1 MKVTQL
7 SSQKKNPSRVNL
19 YIDDE
24 FFCGLSLDAVAKF
37 GIYQG
42 REIEESEL
50 EEILMDE
57 LKSRFLQRAM
67 SYISR
72 GIKTEFQMR
81 RYLKTLSIKKKG
93 SWFVD
98 IRDDQLQE
106 IFDEVINKLKE
117 YGYLDDE
124 EFAFQFISSRIKNK
138 PRGKRVLISELM
150 SKGVN
155 KELAEKKV
163 NELVEDEYD
172 VLTRVY
178 EKKYKGDKITIRDNK
193 KIDFLK
199 RKGFDWD
206 LIKRLI
212 EDESEEQ

>member
-124 EFAFQFISSRIKNK
+124 EFAFQFISSRIKNR
-138 PRGKRVLISELM
+138 PRGKRVLILELM

-212 EDESEEQ
+212 EDESEKQ

>member
-7 SSQKKNPSRVNL
+7 SSQKKDPSRVNL
-19 YIDDE
+19 YIDEE

-37 GIYQG
+37 AIYKG
-42 REIEESEL
+42 REIEEKEL
-50 EEILMDE
+50 AEILVDE
-57 LKSRFLQRAM
+57 LKNRFAQRAM

-72 GIKTEFQMR
+72 AIKTEYQMR

-93 SWFVD
+93 TWYKD

-106 IFDEVINKLKE
+106 IFDGIIAKLKG

-124 EFAFQFISSRIKNK
+124 EFAFQFINSRIRSK
-138 PRGKRVLISELM
+138 PRGKRVLVSELM

-155 KELAEKKV
+155 KDLAKKKV
-163 NELVEDEYD
+163 DELVEDEYD
-172 VLTRVY
+172 VLRRVY

-199 RKGFDWD
+199 RKGFNWD
-206 LIKRLI
+206 LIKQLI
-212 EDESEEQ
+212 EDESEK

>member
-7 SSQKKNPSRVNL
+7 SSQKKDSSRVNL
-19 YIDDE
+19 YVDGD

-42 REIEESEL
+42 REIEEKEL
-50 EEILMDE
+50 AEILVDE
-57 LKSRFLQRAM
+57 LKNRFSQRAM

-72 GIKTEFQMR
+72 AIKTEYQMR

-93 SWFVD
+93 TWYKE
-98 IRDDQLQE
+98 IEEDQLEDIIEE
-106 IFDEVINKLKE
+106 IITKLKE
-117 YGYLDDE
+117 YDYLDDE
-124 EFAFQFISSRIKNK
+124 EFAFQFITSRIRTK
-138 PRGKRVLISELM
+138 PRGKQVLVSELM

-155 KELAEKKV
+155 KDLAKEKV
-163 NELVEDEYD
+163 DELVADEYD
-172 VLTRVY
+172 VLRRVY

-199 RKGFDWD
+199 RKGFNWD
-206 LIKRLI
+206 LIKQLI
-212 EDESEEQ
+212 EDESQK

>member
-19 YIDDE
+19 YIDGE
-24 FFCGLSLDAVAKF
+24 FFCGLSLDTVAKF
-37 GIYQG
+37 GIYKG
-42 REIEESEL
+42 REIEEDEL
-50 EEILMDE
+50 EKILMDE
-57 LKSRFLQRAM
+57 LRSRFLQRAM

-72 GIKTEFQMR
+72 GIKTELQMR

-93 SWFVD
+93 SWFTD

-106 IFDEVINKLKE
+106 IFDEVMNKLKE

-124 EFAFQFISSRIKNK
+124 EFASQFISSRIKNK
-138 PRGKRVLISELM
+138 PRGKNVLVLELM

-155 KELAEKKV
+155 KDLAERKV
-163 NELVEDEYD
+163 DELVEDEYD
-172 VLTRVY
+172 VLRRVY

-212 EDESEEQ
+212 EDESQK

>member
-19 YIDDE
+19 YIDEE
-24 FFCGLSLDAVAKF
+24 FFCGLSLDSVAKF

-42 REIEESEL
+42 REIGEEEL
-50 EEILMDE
+50 DEILMEDV
-57 LKSRFLQRAM
+57 KSRFSQRAM

-72 GIKTEFQMR
+72 AIKTEYQMR

-93 SWFVD
+93 IWFKD
-98 IRDDQLQE
+98 IRDEQLEE
-106 IFDEVINKLKE
+106 IFDEIITKLKG

-138 PRGKRVLISELM
+138 PRGKKVLVSELM

-155 KELAEKKV
+155 EDLARKKV
-163 NELVEDEYD
+163 DELVEDEYD
-172 VLTRVY
+172 VLRRVY

-199 RKGFDWD
+199 RKGFNWD
-206 LIKRLI
+206 LIKQLI
-212 EDESEEQ
+212 EDESEK

>member
-19 YIDDE
+19 YVDGE
-24 FFCGLSLDAVAKF
+24 FFCGLSLDAIAKF
-37 GIYQG
+37 GIFQG
-42 REIEESEL
+42 REIEEDEL

-57 LKSRFLQRAM
+57 LKSRFSQRAI

-72 GIKTEFQMR
+72 GIKTESQMK

-98 IRDDQLQE
+98 IRDDQLQR
-106 IFDEVINKLKE
+106 IFDEVISKLKE

-124 EFAFQFISSRIKNK
+124 EFASQFISSRIKNK
-138 PRGKRVLISELM
+138 PRGKGVLVSELM

-155 KELAEKKV
+155 KDLAERKV
-163 NELVEDEYD
+163 DELVEDEYD
-172 VLTRVY
+172 VLRRVY
-178 EKKYKGDKITIRDNK
+178 EKKYQGDKITIRDNK

-212 EDESEEQ
+212 EDESQK

>member
-1 MKVTQL
+1 MRVTQL

-19 YIDDE
+19 YIDNE

-42 REIEESEL
+42 KEIEEKELEKILVSEL
-50 EEILMDE
+50 
-57 LKSRFLQRAM
+57 KNRFLQRAM

-93 SWFVD
+93 SWFEN

-106 IFDEVINKLKE
+106 ILDEVMNKLKE
-117 YGYLDDE
+117 YDYLDDE
-124 EFAFQFISSRIKNK
+124 EFASQFISSRIKNK
-138 PRGKRVLISELM
+138 PRGKRVLVSELI
-150 SKGVN
+150 SNGVN
-155 KELAEKKV
+155 KDLAERKV
-163 NELVEDEYD
+163 DELVEDEYD
-172 VLTRVY
+172 VLRRVY
-178 EKKYKGDKITIRDNK
+178 EKKYKEERFTIRDNK

-212 EDESEEQ
+212 EDES

>member
-1 MKVTQL
+1 MRVTQL

-19 YIDDE
+19 YIDNE

-42 REIEESEL
+42 KEIEEKELEKILVSEL
-50 EEILMDE
+50 
-57 LKSRFLQRAM
+57 KNRFLQRAM

-93 SWFVD
+93 SWFEN

-106 IFDEVINKLKE
+106 ILDEVMNKLKE
-117 YGYLDDE
+117 YDYLDDE
-124 EFAFQFISSRIKNK
+124 EFASQFISSRIKNK
-138 PRGKRVLISELM
+138 PRGKRVLVSELI
-150 SKGVN
+150 SNGVN
-155 KELAEKKV
+155 KDLAERKV
-163 NELVEDEYD
+163 DELVEDEYD
-172 VLTRVY
+172 VLRRVY
-178 EKKYKGDKITIRDNK
+178 EKKYKEERFTIRDNK

-212 EDESEEQ
+212 ENES

>member
-124 EFAFQFISSRIKNK
+124 EFAFQFISSRIKNR
-138 PRGKRVLISELM
+138 PRGKRVLILELM

-172 VLTRVY
+172 VLKRVY

-212 EDESEEQ
+212 EDESEKQ

>member
-7 SSQKKNPSRVNL
+7 SSQKKDSSRVNL
-19 YIDDE
+19 YVDGE

-42 REIEESEL
+42 REIEEKEL
-50 EEILMDE
+50 AEILVDE
-57 LKSRFLQRAM
+57 LKNRFFQRAM

-72 GIKTEFQMR
+72 AIKTEYQMR

-93 SWFVD
+93 TWYKE
-98 IRDDQLQE
+98 IEEDQLEDIIEE
-106 IFDEVINKLKE
+106 IITKLKE
-117 YGYLDDE
+117 YDYLDDE
-124 EFAFQFISSRIKNK
+124 EFAFQFITSRIRTK
-138 PRGKRVLISELM
+138 PRGKQVLVSELM

-155 KELAEKKV
+155 KDLAKEKV
-163 NELVEDEYD
+163 DELVADEYD
-172 VLTRVY
+172 VLRRVY

-199 RKGFDWD
+199 RKGFNWD
-206 LIKRLI
+206 LIKQLI
-212 EDESEEQ
+212 EDESQK

>member
-7 SSQKKNPSRVNL
+7 SSQKKDPSRVNL
-19 YIDDE
+19 YIDE
-24 FFCGLSLDAVAKF
+24 NFFCGLSLDAVAKF

-42 REIEESEL
+42 REIEEEEL
-50 EEILMDE
+50 EKILVDE
-57 LKSRFLQRAM
+57 LKNRFAQRAM

-72 GIKTEFQMR
+72 AIKTESQMI

-93 SWFVD
+93 TWYKD
-98 IRDDQLQE
+98 IKDEQLQE
-106 IFDEVINKLKE
+106 IFDEIITKLKE

-138 PRGKRVLISELM
+138 PRGKRVLVSELM

-155 KELAEKKV
+155 RDLAEKKV
-163 NELVEDEYD
+163 DELVGDEYD
-172 VLTRVY
+172 VLRRVY
-178 EKKYKGDKITIRDNK
+178 EKKYKGEKITIRDNK

-206 LIKRLI
+206 LIKQLI
-212 EDESEEQ
+212 EDESEK

>member
-172 VLTRVY
+172 VLKRVY

-212 EDESEEQ
+212 EDESEKQ

>member
-124 EFAFQFISSRIKNK
+124 EFAFQFISSRIKNR
-138 PRGKRVLISELM
+138 PRGKRVLILELM